1 MRLVHLSDLHL
12 GYRQY
17 HRQTPGG
24 INQREADVA
33 SVFRDVVGKIIEL
46 APDIVLVA
54 GDIFHAVRPPNAAIV
69 QAFQQFARL
78 TSALPRTTV
87 VLVAGNHDTP
97 RSAETGSILRLFRAL
112 GLHVV
117 DAEPQRLNFPEREG
131 GLSILAVPDVPGVD
145 IAFEADP
152 AARYNV
158 LVMHGEL
165 PGVFGVDMG
174 YSEPAAVQVAPED
187 LHIDQWSYVA
197 LGHHHVFG
205 QLAPHACY
213 SGSIEYTSV
222 NLWGDLRRQKELKL
236 PDKCFVEYDLA
247 TRKRTIHKITPAR
260 ALIDL
265 PPINAVGKTAADVDA
280 EVRANVERIKG
291 GIDHKIVRQ
300 VVQNIPR
307 HIARE
312 LDHKALR
319 EFRLLALHYHLDT
332 RKPELMRALSMGGTP
347 DRRPSLRELVRDH
360 LYGRPLPP
368 DVDREA
374 LVALGL
380 RYLAEAEDR
389 EMTSAMV
396 IESDGGGE

>member
-1 MRLVHLSDLHL
+1 MRIVHLSDLHL

-33 SVFRDVVGKIIEL
+33 SVFRDVTGKIIEL
-46 APDIVLVA
+46 APDIVLFA

-69 QAFQQFARL
+69 QAFQQFSRL
-78 TSALPRTTV
+78 TSALPHAIIV
-87 VLVAGNHDTP
+87 VVAGNHDTP

-117 DAEPQRLNFPEREG
+117 DAEPKRLDFPDR
-131 GLSILAVPDVPGVD
+131 GLSILAVPDVPGVEITFD
-145 IAFEADP
+145 TDP
-152 AARYNV
+152 AAAYNV

-187 LHIDQWSYVA
+187 LHIDRWSYVA

-236 PDKCFVEYDLA
+236 PDKCFVEYDLV
-247 TRKRTIHKITPAR
+247 TKKRTIHKITPAR

-280 EVRANVERIKG
+280 EVRMHVERIKG

-300 VVQNIPR
+300 IVQNIPR

-319 EFRLLALHYHLDT
+319 EYRLKALHFHLDT
-332 RKPELMRALSMGGTP
+332 RKPELMRSLSIGGTP
-347 DRRPSLRELVRDH
+347 DRRPSLRELVRDY
-360 LYGRPLPP
+360 LYSRPLPP
-368 DVDREA
+368 DADREA

-380 RYLAEAEDR
+380 KYLSEAEDR
-389 EMTSAMV
+389 ETSAMV
-396 IESDGGGE
+396 IESDGGSE